1 MATFQPLSKFYLIKD
16 VDIDVSYTH
25 QYYFDTIQEQYN
37 FFINKVFKT
46 VTEGTYQRK
55 NSNVLSVPFQADEI
69 RECKYIM
76 WQNPNY
82 SDKWYYAF
90 VTHIDYAN
98 PNMSRIGYVLDV
110 YQTYLFDMNWKQ
122 SYIERKHDKRYEN
135 GLPVV
140 NMEEEGLDY
149 GNAYVTLKKT
159 NLIQIPDMS
168 FAILGFTE
176 KVDDEIGA
184 AAKTIRG
191 IPTQLYYYIVPVYLG
206 YPPRSIYL
214 QNSAHRLTSIA
225 EMLYICTNDTA
236 LVGKLVSVFITPF
249 LTIGPIS
256 AYSEDLAITL
266 VSNKLAVRT
275 ITADAGPFYVLEV
288 KMDSALEPFELID
301 SSTVYGDF
309 PQYEESKL
317 LMYPY
322 SFTELSNERGDAYVI
337 RNEQLVTRDGHITI
351 GVFGTISHQNRISY
365 IVKNYLSSAKA
376 YFMEQG
382 IHDSSN
388 ANLPIID
395 DYTASYLQSNS
406 NAIEV
411 SRSNALM
418 QQQSSLQIANNTN
431 VTNVNNATKAMW
443 ANEIQIIGNTAAA
456 MSTAIG
462 RGNVAGGIG
471 AAIQEVS
478 STVSNAM
485 NRDIALASAATNLE
499 NSRISASTNYQMSIA
514 SLNAKLQDAE
524 QIPSTARSMGG
535 DYLFD
540 IAYMCDGIYLLKKT
554 IQPYYVEKLTNYF
567 KMYGY
572 KVNKLEIPEFHTR
585 ENWNYIK
592 MAEPIVEG
600 NIPMNDLLK
609 IRDIFI
615 KGITLW
621 HGDYIGNYSLNNME
635 V

>member
-37 FFINKVFKT
+37 FFTNKVFKT

-55 NSNVLSVPFQADEI
+55 NSNVLAVPFQADEI
-69 RECKYIM
+69 RECKYLM

-149 GNAYVTLKKT
+149 GNTYVTLKKT
-159 NLIQIPDMS
+159 NLIQIPDVS
-168 FAILGFTE
+168 FLILGFTE
-176 KVDDEIGA
+176 DISQIGPGGPV
-184 AAKTIRG
+184 IRG
-191 IPTQLYYYIVPVYLG
+191 IPTQLNYYILPIYLG
-206 YPPRSIYL
+206 YPQKNFLLNNVSYT
-214 QNSAHRLTSIA
+214 LTSA
-225 EMLYICTNDTA
+225 ASFLYACANDPE

-249 LTIGPIS
+249 LTLGDLGYTIGDS
-256 AYSEDLAITL
+256 NITL
-266 VSNKLAVRT
+266 TSAN
-275 ITADAGPFYVLEV
+275 LEV
-288 KMDSALEPFELID
+288 KSVETDRATYHLTKATDSATLQVYELSD
-301 SSTVYGDF
+301 TRTVYEDF
-309 PQYEESKL
+309 PNYDESKL

-322 SFTELSNERGDAYVI
+322 SFTELTTERGDTYII
-337 RNEQLVTRDGHITI
+337 RNEQLITRNGPITI
-351 GVFGTISHQNRISY
+351 GVFGTINHNNRISY
-365 IVKNYLSSAKA
+365 IVKNYLSSTRP
-376 YFMEQG
+376 YYMEQG
-382 IHDSSN
+382 IHDNSN

-411 SRSNALM
+411 SRKNALL
-418 QQQSSLQIANNTN
+418 QQQSSMQIASNTN
-431 VTNVNNATKAMW
+431 VTNVNNANKAMW
-443 ANEIQIIGNTAAA
+443 ANEIQIIGNSAAA
-456 MSTAIG
+456 MATAIG
-462 RGNVAGGIG
+462 KGSITGGIG
-471 AAIQEVS
+471 SAIQEVS
-478 STVSNAM
+478 SAVANVM
-485 NRDIALASAATNLE
+485 QKDIALASAATNLE

-524 QIPSTARSMGG
+524 QVPSTARSMGG

-567 KMYGY
+567 KLYGY

-621 HGDYIGNYSLNNME
+621 HGDYIGNYSLNNKE

>member
-122 SYIERKHDKRYEN
+122 SYIERKHGKRYEN

>member
-37 FFINKVFKT
+37 FFTNKVFKT

-55 NSNVLSVPFQADEI
+55 NSNVLAVPFQADEI
-69 RECKYIM
+69 RECKYLM

-149 GNAYVTLKKT
+149 GNTYVTLKKT
-159 NLIQIPDMS
+159 NLIQIPDVS
-168 FAILGFTE
+168 FLILGFTE
-176 KVDDEIGA
+176 DISQIGPGGPV
-184 AAKTIRG
+184 IRG
-191 IPTQLYYYIVPVYLG
+191 IPTQLNYYILPIYLG
-206 YPPRSIYL
+206 YPQKNFLLNNVSYT
-214 QNSAHRLTSIA
+214 LTSA
-225 EMLYICTNDTA
+225 VSFLYACANDPE

-249 LTIGPIS
+249 LTLGDLGYTIGDS
-256 AYSEDLAITL
+256 NITL
-266 VSNKLAVRT
+266 TSAN
-275 ITADAGPFYVLEV
+275 LEV
-288 KMDSALEPFELID
+288 KSVETDRATYHLTKATDSATLQVYELSD
-301 SSTVYGDF
+301 TRTVYEDF
-309 PQYEESKL
+309 PNYDESKL

-322 SFTELSNERGDAYVI
+322 SFTELTTERGDTYII
-337 RNEQLVTRDGHITI
+337 RNEQLITRNGPITI
-351 GVFGTISHQNRISY
+351 GVFGTINHNNRISY
-365 IVKNYLSSAKA
+365 IVKNYLSSTRP
-376 YFMEQG
+376 YYMEQG
-382 IHDSSN
+382 IHDNSN

-411 SRSNALM
+411 SRKNALL
-418 QQQSSLQIANNTN
+418 QQQSSMQIASNTN
-431 VTNVNNATKAMW
+431 VTNVNNANKAMW
-443 ANEIQIIGNTAAA
+443 ANEIQIIGNSAAA
-456 MSTAIG
+456 MATAIG
-462 RGNVAGGIG
+462 KGSITGGIG
-471 AAIQEVS
+471 SAIQEVS
-478 STVSNAM
+478 SAVANVM
-485 NRDIALASAATNLE
+485 QKDIALASAATNLE

-524 QIPSTARSMGG
+524 QVPSTARSMGG

-567 KMYGY
+567 KLYGY

-621 HGDYIGNYSLNNME
+621 HGDYIGNYSLNNKE

>member
-1 MATFQPLSKFYLIKD
+1 MSAFQPLSKFYLIKD
-16 VDIDVSYTH
+16 VDIDVSYAH
-25 QYYFDTIQEQYN
+25 QYYFDTIQEQFN
-37 FFINKVFKT
+37 FFANKVFKT
-46 VTEGTYQRK
+46 VNDGTYQRK
-55 NSNVLSVPFQADEI
+55 NSHVIAVPFQADEI

-82 SDKWYYAF
+82 SEKWYYAF
-90 VTHIDYAN
+90 VTHIDYVN
-98 PNMSRIGYVLDV
+98 PNMSKIAYVLDV
-110 YQTYLFDMNWKQ
+110 YQTYLFDMQWKQ
-122 SYIERKHDKRYEN
+122 SYIDRKHDKRYEN

-140 NMEEEGLDY
+140 NMEDEGLEY
-149 GNAYVTLKKT
+149 GNTYSILKKT
-159 NLIQIPDMS
+159 NLIQIPDIS

-176 KVDDEIGA
+176 KVDDTIGTA
-184 AAKTIRG
+184 GQAIRG
-191 IPTQLYYYIVPVYLG
+191 IPTQLYYYVVPIYLG
-206 YPPRSIYL
+206 YPQKSLYL
-214 QNSAHRLTSIA
+214 NTSTHRLTSIT
-225 EMLYICTNDTA
+225 EMLYACTNDSG

-249 LTIGPIS
+249 LTVGDIS
-256 AYSEDLAITL
+256 CNFQELTA
-266 VSNKLAVRT
+266 T
-275 ITADAGPFYVLEV
+275 ITTTKLVVRAIYADNGPYYVTEI
-288 KMDSALEPFELID
+288 KPDSALEPYELID

-309 PQYEESKL
+309 PHYDESKL

-322 SFTELSNERGDAYVI
+322 SFTQLTNERGDTYTI
-337 RNEQLVTRDGHITI
+337 RNEQLVSRDGHITI
-351 GVFGTISHQNRISY
+351 GVFGTINHNNRISY
-365 IVKNYLSSAKA
+365 IVKNYLSNTRP
-376 YFMEQG
+376 YYMEQG

-406 NAIEV
+406 NAIAV
-411 SRSNALM
+411 TRSNALM
-418 QQQSSLQIANNTN
+418 QQQSTMQIASNTY
-431 VTNVNNATKAMW
+431 TTTANNAQKAMLS
-443 ANEIQIIGNTAAA
+443 NEIQLIGNTSAA
-456 MSTAIG
+456 
-462 RGNVAGGIG
+462 VAGGIATGNVG
-471 AAIQEVS
+471 AVVGAGMQSVAG
-478 STVSNAM
+478 TVSNVM
-485 NRDIALASAATNLE
+485 NRDIQLASAATNLE
-499 NSRISASTNYQMSIA
+499 NSRTSATTNYQMSIA

-567 KMYGY
+567 KLYGY
-572 KVNKLEIPEFHTR
+572 KVNKLEVPEFHTR

-609 IRDIFI
+609 IRDIFM

>member
-37 FFINKVFKT
+37 FFSNKVFKT

-55 NSNVLSVPFQADEI
+55 NSNVIAVPFQADEI

-98 PNMSRIGYVLDV
+98 PNMSRLAYVLDV

-159 NLIQIPDMS
+159 NLIQIPDVS
-168 FAILGFTE
+168 FLILGFTE
-176 KVDDEIGA
+176 DIAQIGPGA
-184 AAKTIRG
+184 PVIRG
-191 IPTQLYYYIVPVYLG
+191 IPTQLNYYILPIYLG
-206 YPPRSIYL
+206 YPQKNFLLNNISYT
-214 QNSAHRLTSIA
+214 LTSA
-225 EMLYICTNDTA
+225 ASFLYACANDPE

-249 LTIGPIS
+249 LTLGELS
-256 AYSEDLAITL
+256 YTMGESSITL
-266 VSNKLAVRT
+266 SCSN
-275 ITADAGPFYVLEV
+275 LEV
-288 KMDSALEPFELID
+288 RSVETDRATYYLTKATNAATLQVYELSD
-301 SSTVYGDF
+301 PSTVYEDF
-309 PQYEESKL
+309 PQYAESKL

-322 SFTELSNERGDAYVI
+322 SFTELTTERGDTYTI
-337 RNEQLVTRDGHITI
+337 RNEQLMTRNGPITI
-351 GVFGTISHQNRISY
+351 GVFGTINHNNRISY
-365 IVKNYLSSAKA
+365 IVKNYLSSTRP
-376 YFMEQG
+376 YYMEQG

-418 QQQSSLQIANNTN
+418 QQQSSLQIASNTN
-431 VTNVNNATKAMW
+431 VTNVNNANKAMW

-462 RGNVAGGIG
+462 RGNVAGGVG

-478 STVSNAM
+478 STVSNIM
-485 NRDIALASAATNLE
+485 NRDIAIASAATNLE

-524 QIPSTARSMGG
+524 QIPSTARSMGA

-585 ENWNYIK
+585 QNWNYIK

>member
-16 VDIDVSYTH
+16 VDIDVSYAH
-25 QYYFDTIQEQYN
+25 QYYFDTIQEQFN
-37 FFINKVFKT
+37 FFANKVFKT

-55 NSNVLSVPFQADEI
+55 NSNVIAVPFQADEI

-82 SDKWYYAF
+82 SEKWYYAF

-98 PNMSRIGYVLDV
+98 PNMSRIAYVLDV

-149 GNAYVTLKKT
+149 GNTYSILKKT
-159 NLIQIPDMS
+159 NLIQIPNVS
-168 FAILGFTE
+168 FLILGFTE
-176 KVDDEIGA
+176 DITQIGPGGPV
-184 AAKTIRG
+184 IRG
-191 IPTQLYYYIVPVYLG
+191 IPTQLNYYILPIYLG
-206 YPPRSIYL
+206 YPQKNFLLNNISYT
-214 QNSAHRLTSIA
+214 LTSA
-225 EMLYICTNDTA
+225 ASFLYACANDSE

-249 LTIGPIS
+249 LTLGDLSYTIGES
-256 AYSEDLAITL
+256 TITL
-266 VSNKLAVRT
+266 TSAS
-275 ITADAGPFYVLEV
+275 LEV
-288 KMDSALEPFELID
+288 RSAETDRATYYLTKATSSASLQVYELSD
-301 SSTVYGDF
+301 TSTVYEDF
-309 PQYEESKL
+309 PHYDESKL

-322 SFTELSNERGDAYVI
+322 SFTELTTERGDTYII
-337 RNEQLVTRDGHITI
+337 RNEQLMTRNGPITI
-351 GVFGTISHQNRISY
+351 GVFGTINHTNRISY
-365 IVKNYLSSAKA
+365 IVKNYLSSTRP
-376 YFMEQG
+376 YYMEQG

-406 NAIEV
+406 NAIKV

-418 QQQSSLQIANNTN
+418 QQQSTMQIANNTN
-431 VTNVNNATKAMW
+431 TTNVNNANKAMW

-456 MSTAIG
+456 MGSAIEKG
-462 RGNVAGGIG
+462 SIAGGVG
-471 AAIQEVS
+471 AAIQGVAN
-478 STVSNAM
+478 TAANVINK
-485 NRDIALASAATNLE
+485 DITLASAATNLE
-499 NSRISASTNYQMSIA
+499 NSRISATTNYQMSIA

-567 KMYGY
+567 KLYGY

-585 ENWNYIK
+585 QNWNYIK

-609 IRDIFI
+609 IRDIFM